1 MERILVA
8 DIMTRDPITI
18 GPGATLLDCA
28 KIMVKKK
35 VGSLLIAHQKKLLGF
50 ISEKDILWAIVKK
63 SKEYLDKIIAL
74 DIAPR
79 KIATINPFIS
89 VKEAVRKMK
98 KVKFERLPVI
108 HNGELVG
115 MITVKDILEFYP
127 ELYKDLDEFAEIK
140 EEYMKLLRVKKAQ
153 IIPRTR
159 DGICEECGKRDV
171 LFKVNGVLMCE
182 SCRAKI

>member
-1 MERILVA
+1 MVA
-8 DIMTRDPITI
+8 DIMTRDPVTI

-28 KIMVKKK
+28 KMMVKKK
-35 VGSLLIAHQKKLLGF
+35 VGSLLIVHQKKLLGF
-50 ISEKDILWAIVKK
+50 IAEKDILWAMVKK
-63 SKEYLDKIIAL
+63 SKDDLSRIIAL

-79 KIATINPFIS
+79 KIATINPFVS
-89 VKEAVRKMK
+89 VKEAVKKMK

-108 HNGELVG
+108 HDGELVG
-115 MITVKDILEFYP
+115 IITVKDILEFYP
-127 ELYKDLDEFAEIK
+127 ELYSELDEMAGIR

-171 LFKVNGVLMCE
+171 LFKVNGMLMCE
-182 SCRAKI
+182 SCRSKI

>member
-28 KIMVKKK
+28 KMMVKKN
-35 VGSLLIAHQKKLLGF
+35 VGSLLLVHEKKLLGF
-50 ISEKDILWAIVKK
+50 ISQDDILWAMIKK
-63 SKEYLDKIIAL
+63 SREDLGKIIAL

-79 KIATINPFIS
+79 KIATVNPFIS
-89 VKEAVRKMK
+89 IKEAVKKMK
-98 KVKFERLPVI
+98 KLKFERLPVI

-115 MITVKDILEFYP
+115 LITSKDIFEFYP
-127 ELYKDLDEFAEIK
+127 ELYSELDEMDEIR
-140 EEYMKLLRVKKAQ
+140 EEYRKLLRVKTAK

-171 LFKVNGVLMCE
+171 LFKVNGMLMCE

>member
-1 MERILVA
+1 MVA

-28 KIMVKKK
+28 KMMVKKK

-50 ISEKDILWAIVKK
+50 IAEKDILWAMIKK
-63 SKEYLDKIIAL
+63 SKEDLSKIIAL

-79 KIATINPFIS
+79 KIATINPFVS
-89 VKEAVRKMK
+89 VKEAVKKMK
-98 KVKFERLPVI
+98 KLKFERLPVI
-108 HNGELVG
+108 HDGELVG

-127 ELYKDLDEFAEIK
+127 ELYSELDEMAEIR
-140 EEYMKLLRVKKAQ
+140 EEYRKLLRVKKAQ

-171 LFKVNGVLMCE
+171 LFKVNGILICE
-182 SCRAKI
+182 SCRSKM

>member
-1 MERILVA
+1 MENILVA

-18 GPGATLLDCA
+18 GPGASLLDCA
-28 KIMVKKK
+28 KLMVKKR
-35 VGSLLIAHQKKLLGF
+35 VGSLLIVHQKKLLGF
-50 ISEKDILWAIVKK
+50 IAEKDILWALIKK
-63 SKEYLDKIIAL
+63 TKEDLSKIMAL

-89 VKEAVRKMK
+89 IKEAVKKMK
-98 KVKFERLPVI
+98 KLKFDRLPVI

-115 MITVKDILEFYP
+115 IITSKDILGFYP
-127 ELYKDLDEFAEIK
+127 ELYSELDEITK
-140 EEYMKLLRVKKAQ
+140 IREEYRKLLRVKKAQ

-171 LFKVNGVLMCE
+171 LFKVNDILMCE

>member
-1 MERILVA
+1 MERIMVA

-28 KIMVKKK
+28 KMMVKKK

-50 ISEKDILWAIVKK
+50 IAEKDILWAMIKK
-63 SKEYLDKIIAL
+63 SKEDLSKIIAL

-79 KIATINPFIS
+79 KIATINPFVS
-89 VKEAVRKMK
+89 VKEAVKKMK
-98 KVKFERLPVI
+98 KLKFERLPVI
-108 HNGELVG
+108 HDGELVG

-127 ELYKDLDEFAEIK
+127 ELYSELDEMAEIR
-140 EEYMKLLRVKKAQ
+140 EEYRKLLRVKKAQ

-171 LFKVNGVLMCE
+171 LFKVNGILICE
-182 SCRAKI
+182 SCRSKM